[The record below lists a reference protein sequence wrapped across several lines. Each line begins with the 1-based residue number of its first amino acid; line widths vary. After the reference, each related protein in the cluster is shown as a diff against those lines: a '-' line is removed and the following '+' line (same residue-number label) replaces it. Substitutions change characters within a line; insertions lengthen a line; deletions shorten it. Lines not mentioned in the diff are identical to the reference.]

1 MIDASF
7 VAEPVSVA
15 VTRMGQLQY
24 AHAPH
29 ELQDSELDVDHD
41 PVGHGLQVATLV
53 AATTS
58 EKVPPTHNTHAA
70 APAADHPPA
79 AQVVQLT
86 EPKVPVLVP
95 ASQARQADWPVYGLK
110 FPRLHRAH
118 VEALVAAVAVEL
130 VPTAQAVQV
139 AGPRSVL

>member
-1 MIDASF
+1 MEAD
-7 VAEPVSVA
+7 
-15 VTRMGQLQY
+15 Q
-24 AHAPH
+24 
-29 ELQDSELDVDHD
+29 D
-41 PVGHGLQVATLV
+41 PVGQGLHVAALV
-53 AATTS
+53 AAATA
-58 EKVPPTHNTHAA
+58 ENVPPTHDTHAA
-70 APAADHPPA
+70 APSADHPPA

-95 ASQARQADWPVYGLK
+95 APHARHADWPVYGLK

-130 VPTAQAVQV
+130 DPIAQAVHA